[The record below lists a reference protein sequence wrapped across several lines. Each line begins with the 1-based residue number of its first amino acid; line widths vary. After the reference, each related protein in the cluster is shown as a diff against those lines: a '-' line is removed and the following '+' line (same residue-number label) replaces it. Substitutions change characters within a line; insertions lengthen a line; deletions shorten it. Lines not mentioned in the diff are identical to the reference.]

1 MCLAETDSS
10 AASVHSLMG
19 RRPSSLRS
27 HGEAPEA
34 TSISDSPPSSQG
46 DNENTTRQKS
56 SQNQPVL
63 GMGNENKM
71 WTENEQEKL
80 PPPSA
85 VHRRVL
91 LPDVTP
97 GEIPRTRTLVD
108 LLSLITEKRAVQ
120 IMGPPYSGKSTLAK
134 QLESF
139 TRKNLPR
146 LAVHRFSWPGFTYPV
161 DSSPGDLFQ
170 WVAGLDVAAESK
182 HRRVLLIIEEV
193 QKGFRYDR
201 LWGEFVTHIFKR
213 TDGPILIAAFGTF
226 VTPTLSTD
234 WGQGRAMNREAFRT
248 FGHQLDL
255 VSAGDGAQAIPS
267 LYYSFSECSRACR
280 ILFANTWLGDGLAA
294 PLIPDDAL
302 VRMIWYYSEGH
313 PYVTRI
319 IVELI
324 RAKIV
329 FDPEL
334 LVDIY
339 R

>member
-1 MCLAETDSS
+1 MCLAETDSL
-10 AASVHSLMG
+10 AASARSLIG
-19 RRPSSLRS
+19 RRSSSLRS
-27 HGEAPEA
+27 HGEAPA
-34 TSISDSPPSSQG
+34 TTSISDSPPSSQG
-46 DNENTTRQKS
+46 DNENTTRQQS
-56 SQNQPVL
+56 SQNQPVQ
-63 GMGNENKM
+63 GMENENKM
-71 WTENEQEKL
+71 WTENGEEKL
-80 PPPSA
+80 SSPSA
-85 VHRRVL
+85 VHDRVL

-97 GEIPRTRTLVD
+97 GEIPRTRTLEG
-108 LLSLITEKRAVQ
+108 LLSLITEKRVVQ

-139 TRKNLPR
+139 TRKNVPQ

-182 HRRVLLIIEEV
+182 HRQVLFIIEEV

-201 LWGEFVTHIFKR
+201 LWGEFVKYIFKR
-213 TDGPILIAAFGTF
+213 TGGSLLIAAFGTF
-226 VTPTLSTD
+226 VTPNLSTD
-234 WGQGRAMNREAFRT
+234 SDQGRAMKREAYRT

-255 VSAGDGAQAIPS
+255 VSAGDGIQAIPS
-267 LYYSFSECSRACR
+267 LYYSFSECSRACHL
-280 ILFANTWLGDGLAA
+280 LFADMRSGDGWTA
-294 PLIPDDAL
+294 PFIPDDAL
-302 VRMIWYYSEGH
+302 VRMIWNYGEGH

-319 IVELI
+319 IVGLI

-334 LVDIY
+334 LVDIH